1 MLTEETDI
9 FPVIQNKEIFQIK
22 QANFSFIL
30 LSKAILLDDFV
41 FNLSNRQWDF
51 FTIYVCELSFTKS
64 SNFFCLTKKE
74 NNIKNEQVSFLRLTL
89 AK

>member
-1 MLTEETDI
+1 MNDI

-22 QANFSFIL
+22 QSKFSVSIL

-41 FNLSNRQWDF
+41 LNLSNRQWD

-64 SNFFCLTKKE
+64 SNFFCLTKGK
-74 NNIKNEQVSFLRLTL
+74 I
-89 AK
+89 